1 MYIYQVTTTT
11 TTTITTTT
19 TTTTTITTIFISA
32 QKNIQKINTCNV
44 KNRLKNRAQSVR
56 NTCN

>member
-1 MYIYQVTTTT
+1 MYIHQVTTT

-19 TTTTTITTIFISA
+19 TTIITTIFISA

-44 KNRLKNRAQSVR
+44 KNKLKNRAQPVR
-56 NTCN
+56 NS